1 MCNGGCRGHVGVYR
15 GHVDQ
20 CAGLIREGFLEEVN
34 QEVFPSLAVPLLGP
48 LHLLSHQTSTET
60 WKASRIGDLGLLSIT
75 FRDSESECLG
85 WGHGELY
92 FKKLPG

>member
-20 CAGLIREGFLEEVN
+20 CAGLIREGFLEEAN

-60 WKASRIGDLGLLSIT
+60 WKAPRIGDLGLLSIT

-92 FKKLPG
+92 FEKLPG